1 MNRLTNNQKDIVD
14 DLKKHNCFLKIKKGM
29 AMLSGKEI
37 IKSVHV
43 NSAEALVSK
52 DVVEFLGMDANQY
65 RLYSL
70 VE

>member
-1 MNRLTNNQKDIVD
+1 MKRLTHNQRRIVS

-43 NSAEALVSK
+43 NSAEGLVSK
-52 DVVEFLGMDANQY
+52 DVVEFLGMDGNQY

>member
-1 MNRLTNNQKDIVD
+1 MKRLTHNQREIIFY
-14 DLKKHNCFLKIKKGM
+14 LKKHNCFLKIKKGM

-43 NSAEALVSK
+43 NSAEGLVK
-52 DVVEFLGMDANQY
+52 RDIVEFLGMDANQY

-70 VE
+70 V

>member
-1 MNRLTNNQKDIVD
+1 MKRLTHNQREIIFY
-14 DLKKHNCFLKIKKGM
+14 LKKNNCFLKIKKGM

-43 NSAEALVSK
+43 NSAEGLVK
-52 DVVEFLGMDANQY
+52 RDIVEFLGMDANQY

-70 VE
+70 V

>member
-1 MNRLTNNQKDIVD
+1 MKRLTHNQREIIYN
-14 DLKKHNCFLKIKKGM
+14 LKKHNCFLKIKKGM

-43 NSAEALVSK
+43 NSAEGLVK
-52 DVVEFLGMDANQY
+52 RDIVEFLGMDANQY